1 MVTAKTTDDRLTAI
15 ETELKHVATREDLQK
30 LKVWFLTAGLGAGG
44 IGSMLTWLAR
54 VWGGAE

>member
-1 MVTAKTTDDRLTAI
+1 MTAKTTDDRLTAI
-15 ETELKHVATREDLQK
+15 ETELKHAATREDLQK
-30 LKVWFLTAGLGAGG
+30 LKVWFLSAGLGAGG